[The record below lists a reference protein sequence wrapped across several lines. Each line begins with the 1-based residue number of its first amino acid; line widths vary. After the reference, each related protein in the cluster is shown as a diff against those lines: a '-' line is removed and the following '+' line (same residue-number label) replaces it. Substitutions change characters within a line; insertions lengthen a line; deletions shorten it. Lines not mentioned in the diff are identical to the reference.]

1 MWWKS
6 EKCLVNNQII
16 TACRTNSN
24 LLILQRMWRT
34 MKKKLVINKISY
46 KVLGKHSSFH
56 TNAPPDTLLS
66 RLAREELKD

>member
-56 TNAPPDTLLS
+56 INAPPDTSLS
-66 RLAREELKD
+66 WLAKEELKD